1 MQKLEETLRDELN
14 MILEQEETFWCKKF
28 QVTWLKEG
36 EQNTKFFYTSTLI
49 RERRNQITRLKING
63 DSWCED
69 QNLLKTAARDFYVQ
83 LYS

>member
-49 RERRNQITRLKING
+49 RARRNQITRLKING